1 MKKFILAVWVMLCT
15 MPSTFAYAADLP
27 SEKGIERIKWAIMSC
42 GHMPKIMIIGLSIT
56 AAINLGHRYNRHYVQ
71 QEGNKSII
79 HVKAIFPAIFTL

>member
-56 AAINLGHRYNRHYVQ
+56 GHRYNRHYVQ
-71 QEGNKSII
+71 QEGNK
-79 HVKAIFPAIFTL
+79 

>member
-27 SEKGIERIKWAIMSC
+27 SEKGIMSC

-56 AAINLGHRYNRHYVQ
+56 AAIILVTV
-71 QEGNKSII
+71 II
-79 HVKAIFPAIFTL
+79 GITYSRRETNE

>member
-42 GHMPKIMIIGLSIT
+42 GHMPKIMIT
-56 AAINLGHRYNRHYVQ
+56 AAIILVTV
-71 QEGNKSII
+71 II
-79 HVKAIFPAIFTL
+79 GITYSRRETNE

>member
-42 GHMPKIMIIGLSIT
+42 GHMPGLSIT
-56 AAINLGHRYNRHYVQ
+56 VAIILVTV
-71 QEGNKSII
+71 II
-79 HVKAIFPAIFTL
+79 GIMYSRRETNE